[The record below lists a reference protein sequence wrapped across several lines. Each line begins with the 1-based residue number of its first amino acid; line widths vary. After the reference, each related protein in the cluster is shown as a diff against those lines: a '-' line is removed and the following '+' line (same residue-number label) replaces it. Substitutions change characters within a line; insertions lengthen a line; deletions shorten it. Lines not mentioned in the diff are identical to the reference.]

1 MAREANRQREESP
14 HKPLIGKRIVVT
26 RARAQ
31 AESLARRIEELGGEV
46 IEFPTIEIQP
56 PESFTAF
63 DAAAEKIASYDWL
76 IFTSVNSVEP
86 FLSRLR
92 GKGKTVASLTALKI
106 GAIGPETAKRLEES
120 GLRASLVPAR
130 YQAEGILDAVAAET
144 MRGRRVLIPRAAEAR
159 EVLPNTLRQWGAF
172 VDVVIAYRTALPA
185 TQVAPLAERLGR
197 NEIHIITFTS
207 SSTVRNFVRLFGDK
221 NLDAIVAA
229 ARLRALGR
237 SRRARWKNRAV
248 IRISSRRS
256 LRSRVWCRRSLHTLH
271 RDPKQRAGPASGQT
285 NLGACHELS
294 NLPAEAAAA

>member
-1 MAREANRQREESP
+1 M
-14 HKPLIGKRIVVT
+14 VT

-56 PESFTAF
+56 PESFAAF
-63 DAAAEKIASYDWL
+63 DAAIEKIASYDWL
-76 IFTSVNSVEP
+76 IFTSVNSIEP

-172 VDVVIAYRTALPA
+172 VDA
-185 TQVAPLAERLGR
+185 VAPVWYPRVFGMRGATVNVALRVEYVDYNVGSFFSTGLPIRDDVFAVVPGVSFRPIAGTVFKANYVRQWSRDLLGNPTARLGGYQ
-197 NEIHIITFTS
+197 
-207 SSTVRNFVRLFGDK
+207 FG
-221 NLDAIVAA
+221 VA
-229 ARLRALGR
+229 
-237 SRRARWKNRAV
+237 
-248 IRISSRRS
+248 
-256 LRSRVWCRRSLHTLH
+256 TYF
-271 RDPKQRAGPASGQT
+271 
-285 NLGACHELS
+285 
-294 NLPAEAAAA
+294 